1 MRTSLS
7 VLLGSILLCSAVT
20 AAGQKHPAPKQAQK
34 QSQAMTPDM
43 RAAIAFERAKERADA
58 RQAAIE
64 AKHPTVTYEHAD
76 RSAEDE
82 PTTGRKVPDPGPRK

>member
-7 VLLGSILLCSAVT
+7 VLLGSILLCSGLV
-20 AAGQKHPAPKQAQK
+20 AAGQKQPAPRQPQK
-34 QSQAMTPDM
+34 QSETMTPGM
-43 RAAIAFERAKERADA
+43 RAAIAFERAKDRADA

-64 AKHPTVTYEHAD
+64 AKHPTVTYDHAD
-76 RSAEDE
+76 RSAQDE